1 MIPIKAAAW
10 YRVSTGRPDS
20 DNQVPEVIT
29 FASHHG
35 YEISESYVVSD
46 TAWTDG
52 GGPKHRK
59 TLRRALDDAHAGKF
73 SILVVWSFDVIV
85 RVGPRRRCSAA
96 PVQAARVHRGQRPR
110 ELARAESARRSER
123 IRARPERRKA
133 EGRPIGRP
141 RGARDPAPRRKSG
154 YYLAVEKRRAAQ
166 EAA

>member
-73 SILVVWSFDVIV
+73 SILVVWSFDGIV
-85 RVGPRRRCSAA
+85 RVGAEEALRCCARSGRAGAPWSAS
-96 PVQAARVHRGQRPR
+96 
-110 ELARAESARRSER
+110 ARAGLRESDRRSER
-123 IRARPERRKA
+123 IRGGLERRKA
-133 EGRPIGRP
+133 RVSP
-141 RGARDPAPRRKSG
+141 
-154 YYLAVEKRRAAQ
+154 
-166 EAA
+166 